1 MSNAFADFKS
11 GFGFGKKEEKK
22 LLPAQFPKSAPL
34 SDHRIYYEKYI
45 EDGFAQDFLNEKGIK
60 VPSAYSADSFGNY
73 LKIRGIPVGK
83 AYGGKVQ
90 PRKAASSS
98 EKR

>member
-1 MSNAFADFKS
+1 MSDAMAAFKS
-11 GFGFGKKEEKK
+11 SFGFGKKKEK

-45 EDGFAQDFLNEKGIK
+45 EDGFAQDFLKEKGMK
-60 VPSAYSADSFGNY
+60 VPSAYSADSFGDY
-73 LKIRGIPVGK
+73 LKIRGIPLGK

-90 PRKAASSS
+90 PRKAAGSS
-98 EKR
+98 ETK